1 MQILPASWQAA
12 ARSKRL
18 DIHSR
23 IPKEW
28 LLSDF
33 DLEKAKRQRNLT
45 DTFIDSFLDDDEKN
59 IVGQDSV
66 SLTEKIK
73 YREYSAVAVT
83 QAFCKT
89 AAIAQQINNCLH
101 EIMFDFAMQT
111 ATELDQHLAES
122 GTVKGPLHGLPVSL
136 KDQFHVKGYDTTMG
150 YVGWIGT
157 YEGSK
162 DPLKVHQIESQIV
175 KELLS
180 LGAVLFCK
188 TSLPQTLLIG
198 ETINNI
204 IGTTL
209 NPVNQLLSCG
219 GSSGGEAALQAL
231 RGSSIGFGTDIGQ
244 SPVQYIRALE
254 YYQLTLAK
262 GGSVRIPAGFCGM
275 YSIKP
280 THDRLSYRDVAN
292 TNPGQDTYASSV
304 GVMGTTVDAIRLV
317 LTSMLSTSP
326 WLRDPNVV
334 KMPWDSK
341 IETLTLAR
349 ADAKGFAKDAPLKI
363 GVYWTDGVVT
373 PHPPVKRGLCI
384 VHDMLKVLKHKV
396 VNWDPPSQATAK
408 RVHVAFLK
416 ADGAHDVHKQLDLS
430 GEPLIPPLRGS
441 FQLRDPISL
450 LDYQDLTLQGK
461 AYNEAYYDY
470 WNSTSDDDGQL
481 VDAVVMP
488 VAPHAAVIPGKFYHT
503 AYTESINLMDYSAA
517 VIPVTRADKSI
528 DVFDHAYQPLNEV
541 DRKNWEA
548 YDPDTY
554 DGAPV
559 GLQIV
564 ARKWEEE
571 KVWAIAKI
579 LDTALK
585 NRRE

>member
-1 MQILPASWQAA
+1 
-12 ARSKRL
+12 
-18 DIHSR
+18 
-23 IPKEW
+23 
-28 LLSDF
+28 
-33 DLEKAKRQRNLT
+33 
-45 DTFIDSFLDDDEKN
+45 
-59 IVGQDSV
+59 
-66 SLTEKIK
+66 
-73 YREYSAVAVT
+73 
-83 QAFCKT
+83 
-89 AAIAQQINNCLH
+89 
-101 EIMFDFAMQT
+101 MFDFAMRT
-111 ATELDQHLAES
+111 ATQLDQHLAES

-136 KDQFHVKGYDTTMG
+136 KDQFHVKGHDTTMG

-162 DPLKVHQIESQIV
+162 DPAKVHQIESQVV

-180 LGAVLFCK
+180 L
-188 TSLPQTLLIG
+188 
-198 ETINNI
+198 
-204 IGTTL
+204 
-209 NPVNQLLSCG
+209 
-219 GSSGGEAALQAL
+219 
-231 RGSSIGFGTDIGQ
+231 
-244 SPVQYIRALE
+244 
-254 YYQLTLAK
+254 
-262 GGSVRIPAGFCGM
+262 
-275 YSIKP
+275 
-280 THDRLSYRDVAN
+280 
-292 TNPGQDTYASSV
+292 
-304 GVMGTTVDAIRLV
+304 VMGTTVEAIRLV
-317 LTSMLSTSP
+317 LTSMLSTNP
-326 WLRDPNVV
+326 WLCDPNVV
-334 KMPWDSK
+334 NMPWDSK

-349 ADAKGFAKDAPLKI
+349 ADAQGFAKDAPLKI
-363 GVYWTDGVVT
+363 GIYWTDGVIT
-373 PHPPVKRGLCI
+373 PHPPVTRGLCM
-384 VHDMLKVLKHKV
+384 VHDMLKVLCHKV
-396 VNWDPPSQATAK
+396 VDWDPPSQATAN
-408 RVHVAFLK
+408 RIHVAFLE
-416 ADGAHDVHKQLDLS
+416 ADGAHDVHQQLDLS

-450 LDYQDLTLQGK
+450 LEYQDLTLQGK

-517 VIPVTRADKSI
+517 VIPVTRADKSV

-585 NRRE
+585 NRREEIPR